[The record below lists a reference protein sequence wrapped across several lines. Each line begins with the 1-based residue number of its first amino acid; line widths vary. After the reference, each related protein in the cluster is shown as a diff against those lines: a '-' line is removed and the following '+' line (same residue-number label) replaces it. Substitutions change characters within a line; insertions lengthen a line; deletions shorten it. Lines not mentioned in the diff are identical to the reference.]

1 MLRQGSIFDMRN
13 GARDGVA
20 DQSLLTGRMLMTEV
34 GKVAD
39 LRADGAS
46 AEGADPPER
55 SLPTS
60 LGFKLR
66 RLQLAYKRKYQLSTR
81 AIDIS
86 TDQIGALSLVSRN
99 PGLTP
104 TDLAALLTLDGAQ
117 VTPILKQ
124 LEARDLVC
132 RTKSASDSRS
142 YQVWT
147 TAKGEAEYRRIQV
160 IIAKFEDAFIR
171 EVLQPEEL
179 QHLYQLLDRLEVAA
193 KSDM

>member
-1 MLRQGSIFDMRN
+1 MLQAGRG
-13 GARDGVA
+13 GARDGVT
-20 DQSLLTGRMLMTEV
+20 DQSLLTGRRLVKEP
-34 GKVAD
+34 GKAAD
-39 LRADGAS
+39 LRADGAP
-46 AEGADPPER
+46 AEGAEPPVR

-124 LEARDLVC
+124 LEARGLVC

-142 YQVWT
+142 YQLRT
-147 TAKGEAEYRRIQV
+147 TAKGDAEYKRVQI
-160 IIAKFEDAFIR
+160 IIAEFEDAFIH

-179 QHLYQLLDRLEVAA
+179 QHLYQLLDRLEAAA

>member
-1 MLRQGSIFDMRN
+1 
-13 GARDGVA
+13 
-20 DQSLLTGRMLMTEV
+20 MTEL

-39 LRADGAS
+39 LRADGAP
-46 AEGADPPER
+46 AEGADLPER

-142 YQVWT
+142 YQVRT